1 MKSPSPFF
9 PTSFLYLLT
18 NSLVNI
24 KSPYTFSSNWTRRRP
39 RSHLQNSIC
48 KFVMIAQEHQIKNA
62 FWVYLALFEPCHS
75 LLFRGPFM
83 HYWIK
88 NNPADLEGASRR
100 DTPLEYL
107 IHVVTATFEFFRC
120 AVAVCLL
127 LVSIRDAVINCIR
140 KNGGGNESTLLFGD
154 RISPLLK
161 ESFIKIQW

>member
-9 PTSFLYLLT
+9 PASFLYLLT

-24 KSPYTFSSNWTRRRP
+24 KSQYTFSSNWTRRRP
-39 RSHLQNSIC
+39 PSHLQNSIF

-75 LLFRGPFM
+75 LLFQRPLL

-88 NNPADLEGASRR
+88 NNPADLGGASWR
-100 DTPLEYL
+100 DPPLVYL
-107 IHVVTATFEFFRC
+107 INVITVTFEFFRC
-120 AVAVCLL
+120 AVAVC
-127 LVSIRDAVINCIR
+127 VINCIR